1 MIRVGIYGA
10 TGYTGHELLKIF
22 VRHPQA
28 QVAFCTSET
37 YAGKQYNE
45 VYPCPYEQVLIPPD
59 SAPLDQVDVVFL
71 CTPHHASAPLAQ
83 RVLAAGAKCVDLSAD
98 LRLHDV
104 AVYETW
110 YGHHPAPELL
120 PEAVYGLTEV
130 YRQQVAQARVVANPG
145 CYPTG
150 PLLALWPFLRAGVVA
165 EDKIIIDAASGVS
178 GAGVQPTPKT
188 HFCTVHD
195 NYSAYNV
202 GHTHRHVPEIEQ
214 ELTLFA
220 SRPMRIVFS
229 PHLLPV
235 SRGILSTIYV
245 NVDPSYNQERLLSL
259 WREAYAG
266 EPFVQV
272 LRAGELATLAHVVN
286 TNRCALSLSPAGAPG
301 EFILITAIDNLVKG
315 ASGQAVQNMNVMFGL
330 PEDLGLSA

>member
-10 TGYTGHELLKIF
+10 TGYTGHELLRIF

-28 QVAFCTSET
+28 QVVFCTSET
-37 YAGKQYNE
+37 YTGKQYNE

-59 SAPLDQVDVVFL
+59 SAPLDHVDVVFL

-98 LRLHDV
+98 LRLHDA

-120 PEAVYGLTEV
+120 PEAVYGLTEI
-130 YRQQVAQARVVANPG
+130 YRLQVAQARVVANPG

-178 GAGVQPTPKT
+178 GAGVQPSPKT
-188 HFCTVHD
+188 HFVTVHD

-214 ELTLFA
+214 ELALFA
-220 SRPMRIVFS
+220 GRPMRIVFS

-245 NVDPSYNQERLLSL
+245 NVDPSCDQERLLSL
-259 WREAYAG
+259 WHDAYAG

-272 LRAGELATLAHVVN
+272 LRAGELATLAHVVH
-286 TNRCALSLSPAGAPG
+286 TNRCALSLSPAGAAG